1 MLVLVLGIVMVMVV
15 LLLRG
20 VLLLCIL
27 LWRHREAWLLL
38 LLLGLI
44 LIVRSKVW
52 QGNAILLF
60 LLGPHVLQWR
70 GKLVTIDAAL
80 VKLQVAR
87 QQPNIL
93 KGRQRQLLAP
103 EILGV
108 QLRRG

>member
-1 MLVLVLGIVMVMVV
+1 M
-15 LLLRG
+15 
-20 VLLLCIL
+20 
-27 LWRHREAWLLL
+27 LLL

-108 QLRRG
+108 QLRGG